1 MLSLK
6 LITAPCRLRGNYR
19 YHVFFIKY
27 KITNHKCI
35 SVMRISGVFS
45 HASSTSIR
53 KFFDTEIIFLQV
65 KKLDRRERRL
75 NGLRFFSDN
84 MLCIDLHFSESYF
97 EC

>member
-1 MLSLK
+1 MYQCYENFGRFLS
-6 LITAPCRLRGNYR
+6 RLF
-19 YHVFFIKY
+19 HKY
-27 KITNHKCI
+27 P
-35 SVMRISGVFS
+35 
-45 HASSTSIR
+45 
-53 KFFDTEIIFLQV
+53 EIFWHGDYFLQV